1 MLEVEELLLL
11 EARAERGEWSA
22 LRELPIELW
31 PWPMTP
37 AMEETLRNLPADE
50 KRSLEA
56 IMGGAAGAPESPTP
70 APPATLAPAA
80 TPALPALDEKEA
92 ASVGATVSASESPA
106 PAPMDWTADHALRR
120 IEAEAF
126 RSRRRGG
133 RS

>member
-37 AMEETLRNLPADE
+37 AMEETLRNLPPDE

-56 IMGGAAGAPESPTP
+56 IMGGAAGAGESPTP
-70 APPATLAPAA
+70 APPAP
-80 TPALPALDEKEA
+80 DKKEA
-92 ASVGATVSASESPA
+92 ASVPRAASASESPA
-106 PAPMDWTADHALRR
+106 PAAMDWTADHALRR

-126 RSRRRGG
+126 SSRRRGK